1 MKINQSTKIDDKK
14 GDWIILTDYGS
25 EGFVVHGQYKTPEE
39 AIKNLDSSCGSPQT
53 IVKLPEFTFN
63 VDGA

>member
-25 EGFVVHGQYKTPEE
+25 EGISVASQHKTPED
-39 AIKNLDSSCGSPQT
+39 AIKNLSGTSGYPQT
-53 IVKLPEFTFN
+53 IVKLPDFNFTCS
-63 VDGA
+63 D